1 MLRLP
6 YTLGLSLVAG
16 DCFLLS
22 VCGLLIVMA
31 SPGPEHGLSGAQ
43 GQWLGSVSLVV
54 LAHGLSCPS
63 TCGIFPDEKW
73 NPRPLHWQVDSYS
86 QHQH

>member
-22 VCGLLIVMA
+22 VCRLLIVVA
-31 SPGPEHGLSGAQ
+31 SLVPEHGLSGAQ
-43 GQWLGSVSLVV
+43 GQ
-54 LAHGLSCPS
+54 
-63 TCGIFPDEKW
+63 
-73 NPRPLHWQVDSYS
+73 
-86 QHQH
+86 